1 MCYNGLM
8 DQILFTWISI
18 ITIFLCGCL
27 AHFLY
32 DILKGPK
39 ALGIFTAVNESTWE
53 HIKIAITPTLL
64 WSLLDGY
71 IYGDNP
77 NYFAAK
83 LASLL
88 ILTFYIPFI
97 FYSYTRL
104 TRRPVLWV
112 DITTFAAAIILA
124 QFVFYV
130 IINLPAFPFWASY
143 LSALGFLAFFG
154 AYMTLTL
161 LPLKATI
168 FKDPITGKYGF
179 LAHRHPHKPHHKPH
193 HKSH

>member
-1 MCYNGLM
+1 M

-18 ITIFLCGCL
+18 IVIVLLGTLS
-27 AHFLY
+27 HFLY
-32 DILKGPK
+32 DLMHGPK
-39 ALGIFTAVNESTWE
+39 QLGIFTAVNESTWE
-53 HIKIAITPTLL
+53 HIKIAITPTLC
-64 WSLLDGY
+64 WSLIDGY
-71 IYGDNP
+71 VYGANP

-88 ILTFYIPFI
+88 ILVFFIPFV

-104 TRRPVLWV
+104 SHRPILAI
-112 DITTFAAAIILA
+112 DITTFVAAIILA

-130 IINLPAFPFWASY
+130 IINLPAIPYILSY
-143 LSALGFLAFFG
+143 MSTVGTFVFFG

-161 LPLKATI
+161 MPLRQTI

-179 LAHRHPHKPHHKPH
+179 LAHRDFFKNRRGKKR
-193 HKSH
+193 KSNK